1 MSSNYGMKV
10 SQEGHDVKTALKERL
25 VFSSKFDTLKFFA
38 SGSGSQSVPAATAP
52 FGPSGNAIVTINHGL
67 GYKPAF
73 IVFCSSIWRT
83 SADLSP
89 YAYRSVGAISPD
101 GGQYSVDN
109 NNLYI
114 ELYNGDPGGART
126 IFYHYHIY
134 YNELL

>member
-1 MSSNYGMKV
+1 MADYGIKV
-10 SQEGHDVKTALKERL
+10 SQAGYDVLTTTKERL
-25 VFSSKFDTLKFFA
+25 VYSSKYDTLKFFL

-52 FGPSGNAIVTINHGL
+52 SGPSGTATVTIAHNL
-67 GYKPAF
+67 SYKPTF

-89 YAYRSVGAISPD
+89 YAYRSIGAISPD
-101 GGQYSVDN
+101 GGQYAVDST
-109 NNLYI
+109 NLYI
-114 ELYNGDPGGART
+114 HLYNGDPGGART